1 MKEQLADLIRSG
13 YVRQSICN
21 SDGVPV
27 TSYDIPLVEED
38 HVDLLAEYL
47 LEYGVTM
54 PQWIPVTER
63 LPIEEYEEYKEKWQ
77 DDEYPGFLVMIEGA
91 LLPTHLYFDGEKWYE
106 TFGGGKYDHQ
116 VTHWMSLP
124 APPAKE

>member
-1 MKEQLADLIRSG
+1 MDVKKK
-13 YVRQSICN
+13 
-21 SDGVPV
+21 
-27 TSYDIPLVEED
+27 LVE
-38 HVDLLAEYL
+38 LLRYVGDNIMDFRTENFMESLASFLIDNGVMLQEWIP
-47 LEYGVTM
+47 VTM

-116 VTHWMSLP
+116 VTHWMNLP
-124 APPAKE
+124 APPAKD